1 MAVRVK
7 KQLEGWLDLPKG
19 SLTGE
24 SRLEIYA
31 GRMAAMDGPCTV
43 VTCEED
49 VIRLKT
55 VGGVLC
61 FRGRDL
67 WLSSFSQ
74 NGATVE
80 GRLCAVEFE

>member
-1 MAVRVK
+1 MTVRVK
-7 KQLEGWLDLPKG
+7 KQVEEWLDLPKG

-31 GRMAAMDGPCTV
+31 GRMAVMDGHCAV
-43 VTCEED
+43 LTCEED

-55 VGGVLC
+55 AGGVLC
-61 FRGRDL
+61 FRGREL
-67 WLSSFSQ
+67 WISAFSS

>member
-1 MAVRVK
+1 MAMRVK
-7 KQLEGWLDLPKG
+7 KQLEHWLDLPKG

-31 GRMAAMDGPCTV
+31 GRMAVMDGRCAV
-43 VTCEED
+43 LTCEED
-49 VIRLKT
+49 VVRLRT
-55 VGGVLC
+55 AGGVLC
-61 FRGRDL
+61 FRGREL
-67 WLSSFSQ
+67 RLSAFSA